1 MRKFGPDGVIVSL
14 GVDTASEDP
23 DTFRLVAGDY
33 PRIGA
38 AIAALDRPTLVVQE
52 GGYCLDVLGRNVA
65 GVLGELA

>member
-1 MRKFGPDGVIVSL
+1 MGHVRARA
-14 GVDTASEDP
+14 VDTALEDP
-23 DTFRLVAGDY
+23 DTFRLVADDY

-38 AIAALDRPTLVVQE
+38 AITAIDRPTLVVQE